1 MSRDDTF
8 VRFTVTDSG
17 PGFPADQVATV
28 FERFT
33 RAADSRGSGL
43 GLSIARD
50 LVVAHGGKI
59 QASNRPAGG
68 AEVSFTLPAPA

>member
-1 MSRDDTF
+1 
-8 VRFTVTDSG
+8 VRIVVTDTG
-17 PGFPADQVATV
+17 PGFPEGTVDEV

-50 LVVAHGGKI
+50 LVEAHGGTI
-59 QASNRPAGG
+59 RAWNQTGRDGAGVG
-68 AEVSFTLPAPA
+68 FTLPATPVP

>member
-1 MSRDDTF
+1 
-8 VRFTVTDSG
+8 VTDTG
-17 PGFPADQVATV
+17 PGFPPDAVGQV

-50 LVVAHGGKI
+50 LVEAHGGTI
-59 QASNRPAGG
+59 WAWNPPGGG
-68 AEVSFTLPAPA
+68 AGVAFTVPAAPVP